1 MSVATVVGMVVS
13 IQKADIYKDTT
24 ENLEKSYLTFP
35 DAKEMLACF
44 HVKIHMLDG

>member
-1 MSVATVVGMVVS
+1 MSVATVVGMLVS
-13 IQKADIYKDTT
+13 IQKADMYKENI

-35 DAKEMLACF
+35 DAKEILACF